1 MLNIRGSRTGRL
13 GLGSKSN
20 PIGVNLQGVKTSKIG
35 ESGLEADLSANEL
48 VEMIELEDEDVPLA
62 CKCGTVPIGL
72 AYKNIPNLNDLL
84 NHVAPE
90 VHDKVK
96 RYSELKQR
104 HK

>member
-1 MLNIRGSRTGRL
+1 
-13 GLGSKSN
+13 
-20 PIGVNLQGVKTSKIG
+20 
-35 ESGLEADLSANEL
+35 
-48 VEMIELEDEDVPLA
+48 MIELEDEDVPLA